1 MIAGLIL
8 AGGAS
13 RRVGS
18 PKALL
23 EYGGETFLD
32 RLITALGAHCSPVIV
47 VLGHDAERIR
57 ADCRRGGDV
66 TFVLNPE
73 PERGQLTS
81 LQCGLRAV
89 PAECEGVMFTPVDYP
104 KVRDTTVAKLA
115 AAVRGRT
122 AEKVIA
128 PQSLGVHGHPVF
140 VAKELIPEFLGLP
153 ESASAR
159 DVIHRWRD
167 QTAYVEVDDGGV
179 VRDID
184 NPESYRK
191 LLAE

>member
-8 AGGAS
+8 AAGAS

-23 EYGGETFLD
+23 EYNGETFLD
-32 RLITALGAHCSPVIV
+32 RLIAALGAHCSPVIV
-47 VLGHDAERIR
+47 VLGHDAEKIR
-57 ADCRRGGDV
+57 AGCQRGREV
-66 TFVLNPE
+66 TFVLNPD

-81 LQCGLRAV
+81 LQCGLKAV

-104 KVRDTTVAKLA
+104 KVRDTTVEKLA
-115 AAVRGRT
+115 AAVCEKT
-122 AEKVIA
+122 TEKVIA
-128 PQSLGVHGHPVF
+128 PQALGIHGHPVY
-140 VAKELIPEFLGLP
+140 VAKELILEFLALP
-153 ESASAR
+153 ETASAR
-159 DVIHRWRD
+159 EVIHRWRE

-184 NPESYRK
+184 DPESYRK
-191 LLAE
+191 LFEK